1 MRTPVIAGN
10 WKMYL
15 TPQRAFDL
23 IDDLL
28 PQIQN
33 VKDVEVIVCPANPV
47 LGMMAEKLSGTGI
60 QMGGQNLY
68 PKEEGAFTG
77 ENAPNML
84 KAVGCEYCILGHSE
98 RRQYFNETDE
108 FINEK
113 VKAAIQFELTP
124 IICCGESLEQ
134 RENGDTLTVVG
145 TQIKKAFQD
154 VSAEDAENI
163 IVAYEPIWAIGTGKT
178 ATPEM
183 AQDVHAGIRSIL
195 ENIYGIEVA
204 DKIRIQYGGSV
215 KPDNVDAL
223 MAQPDIDGALVGGA
237 SLKADSFARLVNFE
251 K

>member
-15 TPQRAFDL
+15 TPQQAFDL
-23 IDDLL
+23 IDGLA
-28 PQIQN
+28 PQVKD
-33 VKDVEVIVCPANPV
+33 VKDVEMIVCPANPV

-68 PKEEGAFTG
+68 PKQEGAFTG
-77 ENAPNML
+77 ENAPTML
-84 KAVGCEYCILGHSE
+84 KAVGCAYCVLGHSE

-113 VKAAIQFELTP
+113 VKAALEFDLIP
-124 IICCGESLEQ
+124 IICCGETLEQ
-134 RENGDTLTVVG
+134 REEGKTMNIVG
-145 TQIKKAFQD
+145 TQINKAFEG
-154 VSAEDAENI
+154 VSAEDAATT

-183 AQDVHAGIRSIL
+183 AQEVHADIRQIL
-195 ENIYGIEVA
+195 AKLYNSEIA

-215 KPDNVDAL
+215 KPENVDSL

-237 SLKADSFARLVNFE
+237 SLKADSFARLVNF
-251 K
+251 KK